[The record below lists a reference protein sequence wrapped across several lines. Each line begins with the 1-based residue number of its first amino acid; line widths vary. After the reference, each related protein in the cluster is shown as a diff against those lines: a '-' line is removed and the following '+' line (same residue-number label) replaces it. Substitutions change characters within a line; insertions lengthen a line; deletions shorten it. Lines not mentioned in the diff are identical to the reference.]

1 MGRTMLPSIY
11 KMTSTRST
19 QSTRQR
25 KEPLTR
31 PAKLKARKQQFM
43 REEIWDAAIDL
54 FAENGFEQTTVDD
67 IAEAAGVSRRS
78 FFRYFSSKSDLM
90 AHGLVGYEIA
100 LTDAIL
106 ACPPAWSLAEVFRT
120 TVLQV
125 ARGLTTETRTRK
137 IMDIVVSQPAARE
150 AQLSSLVR
158 VQDQIAAAFAQR
170 TKRDKRRRSQY
181 DLNANLAAALT
192 ICSLGV
198 TFHAWFA
205 DCPEDVSATV
215 TQVLATLRKFVEN
228 CDGRP
233 E

>member
-1 MGRTMLPSIY
+1 
-11 KMTSTRST
+11 
-19 QSTRQR
+19 
-25 KEPLTR
+25 
-31 PAKLKARKQQFM
+31 M

-54 FAENGFEQTTVDD
+54 FAEKGFEQTTVDD

-106 ACPPAWSLAEVFRT
+106 ACPPAWSLAEVFRA

-125 ARGLTTETRTRK
+125 ARGLTAETRTRK
-137 IMDIVVSQPAARE
+137 IMDIVASQPAARE
-150 AQLSSLVR
+150 AQLSRLVR
-158 VQDQIAAAFAQR
+158 VQDQIVSAFAQR
-170 TKRDKRRRSQY
+170 TGKRDKRRRCQY

-192 ICSLGV
+192 ICTLGI

-215 TQVLATLRKFVEN
+215 AQVLATLRKFVEN
-228 CDGRP
+228 CDSTS